1 MHILDRRTFMAATGG
16 AFALGAAASQ
26 VSAAPS
32 AAEVFTADDAGFL
45 VDSTVIL
52 GERKAMLID
61 AQVNVPNAT
70 RLADM
75 IAATGRELET
85 IWITHHHPDHVLGLA
100 VLMDR
105 FPKARPLT
113 HKATRSKIEQSA
125 PGTLAYLSG
134 IAPGVFADR
143 VVIPDAL
150 EGETLTLE
158 GERIDLLGPLHGDT
172 GLVSALHLPA
182 LDTVIALDVVYADT
196 HVWVEENTKP
206 EALAEWRR
214 SLDLIDSLGASR
226 IIPGHRKAASAN
238 DRSAIAYT
246 RAYLDRWEKAL
257 TEARSAKELKSAM
270 MEGNVGLGL
279 PYALERAVA
288 AVYPQRGTTE

>member
-1 MHILDRRTFMAATGG
+1 MFILDRRTFVAATGG
-16 AFALGAAASQ
+16 ALTLGAAGSK

-113 HKATRSKIEQSA
+113 HKAIRPLIEQSA
-125 PGTLAYLSG
+125 PGTLAFLSG
-134 IAPGVFADR
+134 TAPGVFADR
-143 VVIPDAL
+143 VVIPDAF

-172 GLVSALHLPA
+172 GAISALHMPA
-182 LDTVIALDVVYADT
+182 LDTVIASDLVYADT

-206 EALAEWRR
+206 GSLADWRR
-214 SLDLIDSLGASR
+214 SLDLIDSLGASK
-226 IIPGHRKAASAN
+226 IIPGHRKSSSAN
-238 DRSAIAYT
+238 DRSAIAHT

-257 TEARSAKELKSAM
+257 TEAHSAEELTAAM
-270 MEGNVGLGL
+270 LNGNESLGL
-279 PYALERAVA
+279 PYALERAVNA
-288 AVYPQRGTTE
+288 IYPK